1 MITLENITKSYPTNR
16 GVHIVLNGI
25 SAHIPPRTSYGIMGR
40 NGAGKST
47 LLRIIA
53 GAEQPDSG
61 RVIRNGRLS
70 WPIGFGGGFNGS
82 LTGEENCRFIARIH
96 GENIDRV
103 VGFAREF
110 AEIGD
115 YFYNPVKTYSGGMR
129 ARLAFAASMA
139 IEFDVYLVDEIT
151 AVGDARFQERCKR
164 AFTERQERAS
174 VIIVSHN
181 LKTIRGYAQR
191 CAVLNN
197 GSLALFDSVDEAMQV
212 YGP

>member
-1 MITLENITKSYPTNR
+1 MITLDNVYKSYPTNR
-16 GVHIVLNGI
+16 GVHVVLNGI
-25 SAHIPPRTSYGIMGR
+25 SAHIPRRTSYGILGR

-61 RVIRNGRLS
+61 RVVREGRLS

-82 LTGEENCRFIARIH
+82 LSGEENCRFIARIH
-96 GENIDRV
+96 GEDIDRV

-110 AEIGD
+110 ADIGE

-129 ARLAFAASMA
+129 GRLAFAVSMA
-139 IEFDVYLVDEIT
+139 IEFDVYLVDELT
-151 AVGDARFQERCKR
+151 AVGDARFQAKCKR
-164 AFTERQERAS
+164 AFAERRERAS

-181 LKTIRGYAQR
+181 ISTIRGYAER
-191 CAVLNN
+191 CAVLRG

-212 YGP
+212 YGS